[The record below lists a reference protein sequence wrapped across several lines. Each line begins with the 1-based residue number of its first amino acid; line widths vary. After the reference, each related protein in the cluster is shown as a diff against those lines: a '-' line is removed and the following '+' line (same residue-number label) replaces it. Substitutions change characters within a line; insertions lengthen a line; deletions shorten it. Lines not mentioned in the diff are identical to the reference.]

1 MKIKPYKIGFRT
13 IKTAFGMALGVIIC
27 KMLNLDNFASAAI
40 LVVLCVKN
48 TKVKSLEAAS
58 ARFFACLL
66 GIVFSYV
73 FFMHLG
79 FNPVIL
85 GLLVL
90 FFIPVTVMF
99 GIQEGVVTSIVIIL
113 HCFNSGNINMHVA
126 INEFLLLCVGM
137 GIALLLNLYM
147 PNHNKELKGY
157 KKIIEMEFKVIV
169 MRLSDALK
177 HPEIILNT
185 NDIDKLHVTIE
196 RAKSVAFTEVENH
209 FSRNDNS
216 YYHYFD
222 MRESQ
227 LELLKRMTYLINDIS
242 CKDKL
247 HMECSHLLED
257 LSNNIT
263 SNNFTAIRL
272 HDLYKIMLELDSYP
286 LPDSHERLK
295 SRSAAM
301 QLLKEIERYLM
312 IKHKFGS
319 LKMY

>member
-1 MKIKPYKIGFRT
+1 MKIKPYKIGSRT
-13 IKTAFGMALGVIIC
+13 IKTAFGMSLGVIIC
-27 KMLNLDNFASAAI
+27 KMMGLENFSSAAI

-58 ARFFACLL
+58 ARFFSCLL
-66 GIVFSYV
+66 GILFSYI
-73 FFMHLG
+73 FFMNLG
-79 FNPVIL
+79 FNPIVL
-85 GLLVL
+85 GILVL
-90 FFIPVTVMF
+90 LFIPVTVMF

-113 HCFNSGNINMHVA
+113 HCFNSGHIDWALAV
-126 INEFLLLCVGM
+126 NEFLLLCVGM
-137 GIALLLNLYM
+137 GIALILNLYM
-147 PNHNKELKGY
+147 PNHNNALHGY
-157 KKIIEMEFKVIV
+157 KRAIEMEFQVIV
-169 MRLSDALK
+169 SRLSDALK
-177 HPEIILNT
+177 HPEIVLNT
-185 NDIDKLHVTIE
+185 NDIDKLHETIE
-196 RAKSVAFTEVENH
+196 RAKSLAYMEVENH

-227 LELLKRMTYLINDIS
+227 LELLARMTHLINEIS

-247 HMECSHLLED
+247 HMQCSGLLED

-272 HDLYKIMLELDSYP
+272 HDLYEIMLDLDNYP

-295 SRSAAM
+295 SRSAAI
-301 QLLKEIERYLM
+301 QLLKEIESYLM
-312 IKHKFGS
+312 IKSKFGS

>member
-13 IKTAFGMALGVIIC
+13 VKTAFGMAFGVYIC
-27 KMLNLDNFASAAI
+27 KLMGLENFTSAAI

-58 ARFFACLL
+58 ARFFSCLL
-66 GIVFSYV
+66 GILFSYI

-79 FNPVIL
+79 FNPVVL
-85 GLLVL
+85 GILVL
-90 FFIPVTVMF
+90 LFIPVTVMF
-99 GIQEGVVTSIVIIL
+99 GIQEGVVTSIVIIM
-113 HCFNSGNINMHVA
+113 HCFNSGHIDWALA

-137 GIALLLNLYM
+137 GIALILNLFM

-157 KKIIEMEFKVIV
+157 KRIIEMEFQVIV
-169 MRLSDALK
+169 SRLSDALQK
-177 HPEIILNT
+177 PEIVLNT
-185 NDIDKLHVTIE
+185 KEIDKLHDTIE
-196 RAKSVAFTEVENH
+196 RAKSVAYTEVENH

-227 LELLKRMTYLINDIS
+227 LELLARMTHLINDMS

-247 HMECSHLLED
+247 HTKCSGLLND

-263 SNNFTAIRL
+263 SNNFTALRL
-272 HDLYKIMLELDSYP
+272 HDLYEIMLDLDNYP
-286 LPDSHERLK
+286 LPDSHEHLK
-295 SRSAAM
+295 SRAAAI
-301 QLLKEIERYLM
+301 QLLKEIESYLM
-312 IKHKFGS
+312 IKQNFGS

>member
-13 IKTAFGMALGVIIC
+13 IKTAFGMALGVFIC
-27 KMLNLDNFASAAI
+27 KLMGLENFTSAAI

-58 ARFFACLL
+58 ARFFSCLL
-66 GIVFSYV
+66 GILFSYI

-79 FNPVIL
+79 FNP
-85 GLLVL
+85 LVL
-90 FFIPVTVMF
+90 GVLVLLFIPVTVMF
-99 GIQEGVVTSIVIIL
+99 GIQEGVVTSIVIIM
-113 HCFNSGNINMHVA
+113 HCFNSGHIDWSLA

-137 GIALLLNLYM
+137 GIALILNMFM
-147 PNHNKELKGY
+147 PNHTKELKAY
-157 KKIIEMEFKVIV
+157 KRTIEMEFQLIV
-169 MRLSDALK
+169 RRLSDALK

-185 NDIDKLHVTIE
+185 NDIEKLHVTIE
-196 RAKSVAFTEVENH
+196 RAKSLAYMEVENH
-209 FSRNDNS
+209 FARNDNS

-227 LELLKRMTYLINDIS
+227 LELLSRMTHLINEIS

-247 HMECSHLLED
+247 HMKCSGLLED

-263 SNNFTAIRL
+263 SNNFTALRL
-272 HDLYKIMLELDSYP
+272 HDLYEIMLDLETYP
-286 LPDSHERLK
+286 LPDSQERLK
-295 SRSAAM
+295 SRSAAI
-301 QLLKEIERYLM
+301 QLLKEIETYLM